1 MTWYDEQLDRVA
13 ALGNTYVLHNVIDY
27 CHWGLQGA
35 GFNIEFSHNYSIESL
50 ASFPILTLLLYAV
63 TLA

>member
-13 ALGNTYVLHNVIDY
+13 ALDNTYVLHNVINY
-27 CHWGLQGA
+27 CHWGLQRA
-35 GFNIEFSHNYSIESL
+35 GFNIEFSQNYSIESL